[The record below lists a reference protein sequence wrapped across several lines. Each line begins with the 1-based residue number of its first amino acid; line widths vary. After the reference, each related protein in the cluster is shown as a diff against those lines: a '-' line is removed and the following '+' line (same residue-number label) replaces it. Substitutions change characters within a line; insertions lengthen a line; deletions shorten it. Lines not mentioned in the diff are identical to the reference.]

1 MDAAIFTFVLGAPD
15 LPAVQSSVSQR
26 LSNMGGASSRP
37 PPPPRVAKTLP
48 TTTVWV
54 QHLPPII
61 SETARQAII
70 ATAQLRNKYL
80 AEGGQEDASPQALGS
95 LVERLDASIE
105 GAREAANIRDFT
117 VLITEQTVL
126 RLVTDTGSPSQS
138 LLDLARAV
146 NPFLNRH
153 ADDDDGGQQGP
164 GPSSREADS
173 LPAPFR
179 PSDLSLI
186 DGPEKDLLVLLHY
199 CDPSNLKGCLE
210 EAMAQLSVM
219 AAKHGT
225 IKDLDL
231 RKEPLS
237 ETEVYIHWVSLYLAA
252 NVPPGALSP
261 DLAAKLDSE
270 KSMQMSRL
278 LTVCEMLLSDGRLD
292 QICFLLVF
300 LRRCAVAQDKSWW
313 RSRAKQI
320 LKGMKK
326 RRAAR
331 AQWHVDF
338 ADEALTG
345 LKAWEHHGQAD
356 RWSKRGS
363 LTIERQDIDRA
374 GQDEGGSMRP

>member
-1 MDAAIFTFVLGAPD
+1 MDAAIYTFLGAPD
-15 LPAVQSSVSQR
+15 FPAVQSSVSQL

-61 SETARQAII
+61 SETARQAIL

-80 AEGGQEDASPQALGS
+80 AGGGGEGEGEGGGGGEEDAGPQAPSPLIVG
-95 LVERLDASIE
+95 RLDASIDA
-105 GAREAANIRDFT
+105 AREAANIRDFT
-117 VLITEQTVL
+117 VLVTEQTVL
-126 RLVTDTGSPSQS
+126 RLVTGTGSPSRS

-153 ADDDDGGQQGP
+153 ADDVVLDDDDDDDDDDDGHGTG
-164 GPSSREADS
+164 G

-179 PSDLSLI
+179 QSDLSLI

-199 CDPSNLKGCLE
+199 CDPSNLKNCPE
-210 EAMAQLSVM
+210 EAVAQLSAM

-237 ETEVYIHWVSLYLAA
+237 ETEVYIHWVLLYLTA
-252 NVPPGALSP
+252 NVAPPTGAPSP
-261 DLAAKLDSE
+261 DLILAAKLDLVRST
-270 KSMQMSRL
+270 QMSRL

-292 QICFLLVF
+292 QMCFLLVF
-300 LRRCAVAQDKSWW
+300 LRRCAAVQESRSWW
-313 RSRAKQI
+313 RSRTKQI
-320 LKGMKK
+320 LKGMRK

-331 AQWHVDF
+331 ARWHVDF
-338 ADEALTG
+338 ADEALAG
-345 LKAWEHHGQAD
+345 LKAWEHHGPD
-356 RWSKRGS
+356 RPVGRSED
-363 LTIERQDIDRA
+363 L
-374 GQDEGGSMRP
+374 

>member
-1 MDAAIFTFVLGAPD
+1 MDAAIFTFLGAPD
-15 LPAVQSSVSQR
+15 LPAVQSSVSQL
-26 LSNMGGASSRP
+26 LSNRGGASSRP
-37 PPPPRVAKTLP
+37 PPPRRIAKTLP
-48 TTTVWV
+48 TTTVWI

-61 SETARQAII
+61 SETARQAIL

-80 AEGGQEDASPQALGS
+80 TGGGEGDEGDASPQAALGS
-95 LVERLDASIE
+95 LVERLDASIDA
-105 GAREAANIRDFT
+105 AREAANIRDFT
-117 VLITEQTVL
+117 VLVTEQTVL
-126 RLVTDTGSPSQS
+126 RLVTDTGPPSRS

-153 ADDDDGGQQGP
+153 AVDDDDGQQGP
-164 GPSSREADS
+164 GPSSRETDG

-179 PSDLSLI
+179 QSDLSLI

-199 CDPSNLKGCLE
+199 CDPSSLKGCLE
-210 EAMAQLSVM
+210 EAVAQLSVM

-237 ETEVYIHWVSLYLAA
+237 ETEVYIHWVPLYLAA
-252 NVPPGALSP
+252 NVPPGTLSP
-261 DLAAKLDSE
+261 GLAAKLDSE

-300 LRRCAVAQDKSWW
+300 LRRCAAAEDKPWW

-320 LKGMKK
+320 LKGVKK
-326 RRAAR
+326 KRAAR

-338 ADEALTG
+338 ANEALTG
-345 LKAWEHHGQAD
+345 LKAREHRGQED

-363 LTIERQDIDRA
+363 LDD
-374 GQDEGGSMRP
+374 